1 MRGEEEERTMLAELR
16 VTPVGPKTSFARLI
30 ADLVPVLAESP
41 LQYQVH
47 AMGTTLEGDLEPILE
62 LVRRSHE
69 EARKHADRVLIEL
82 SLDDRT
88 SAEGEIVRGL
98 QHVRDLRV
106 EAPLERLG
114 PPATSRGAAPSLE
127 HEKDLPDPQRRS
139 GALFTPAPVDER
151 GSGATEAICLIAAS
165 GRGSGPR
172 NGFADWH
179 A

>member
-1 MRGEEEERTMLAELR
+1 MLAELR
-16 VTPVGPKTSFARLI
+16 VTPIGGKTSFVRLI
-30 ADLVPVLAESP
+30 ADLVPILAESP

-47 AMGTTLEGDLEPILE
+47 AMGTTLEGDLEAILE

-82 SLDDRT
+82 SLDDRA

-106 EAPLERLG
+106 EVPLERLVHPQSRWPTSAG
-114 PPATSRGAAPSLE
+114 TRGMIHATGG
-127 HEKDLPDPQRRS
+127 RREEER
-139 GALFTPAPVDER
+139 VDED
-151 GSGATEAICLIAAS
+151 
-165 GRGSGPR
+165 
-172 NGFADWH
+172 ADLRH